1 MADKHY
7 ILGFSAYYHDSAVAL
22 IENGEIVFAA
32 QEERFSRV
40 KHDSRFPLNA
50 FRAALKFVDIC
61 PEELSVVAYFE
72 DPKLKAN
79 RIFHT
84 YIDKFPRGTN
94 QFISAFQST
103 AVSRKRIKDDLSK
116 LANFNGEIHFG
127 NHHKSHAASA
137 FYPSELTESAILTM
151 DGTGEWSTSTISR
164 GVGNRIELIAEK
176 QFPHSLGLL
185 YSSFTKYCGFKVNSG
200 EYKLM
205 GLAPYGEPKYLNL
218 IKDYLAI
225 HDGKGSIK
233 LAMEY
238 FDFELGVRMTNSKFE
253 RLFGRSAAKPEESTD
268 QFFMDVAASIQ
279 EFTEEVVVGA
289 ARYAG
294 EITGSKN
301 LCMAGG
307 VALNCVANGKILEAG
322 IFDRIW
328 IQPAAGDAG
337 GALGAALSYWY
348 EVLGNSRLTG
358 PDRNDS
364 QKGSYLGI
372 EYSKD
377 EIKRTLEEL
386 GAKYEYI
393 ENTSEL
399 TLKVADLISEEK
411 VVGWF
416 QGRSEYGPRALGNR
430 SILGDP
436 RSNETQSKM
445 NLKIKFRESFR
456 PFAPAVMLDKVNQWF
471 EVDASFESP
480 YMLLVAKVAKQKLI
494 NVDHNVAIGLEKL
507 KLRRSELPAITHVDN
522 SARIQTVDFKVNP
535 RFYDLLKAFEKKT
548 GVPVLVNTS
557 FNVRGEPIVESPKD
571 AYLCFMRTHIDF
583 LCIGNFLLKKS
594 DQSEFKENVDWRNI
608 FELD

>member
-1 MADKHY
+1 MASKQY
-7 ILGFSAYYHDSAVAL
+7 ILGISAYYHDSAVAL
-22 IENGEIVFAA
+22 IENGEVVFAA

-50 FRAALKFVDIC
+50 FQAALKYVDIR
-61 PEELSVVAYFE
+61 PVDLHAVAYFE
-72 DPKLKAN
+72 DPNLKAN
-79 RIFHT
+79 RIFRT
-84 YIDKFPRGTN
+84 YVDKFPRGAS

-103 AVSRKRIKDDLSK
+103 AISRKRIRDDLSK
-116 LANFNGEIHFG
+116 LANFKGEIHFG
-127 NHHKSHAASA
+127 NHHNSHAASA
-137 FYPSELTESAILTM
+137 FYPSGLPESAILTM

-164 GVGNRIELIAEK
+164 GDGNRIELLAEK

-218 IKDYLAI
+218 IKDHLAI

-233 LAMEY
+233 LDMDY
-238 FDFELGVRMTNSKFE
+238 FDFELGIKMTNSNFE
-253 RLFGRSAAKPEESTD
+253 RLFGRAAATTEESTQ
-268 QFFMDVAASIQ
+268 QFFMDIAASIQ

-307 VALNCVANGKILEAG
+307 VALNCVANGKILEEG

-348 EVLGNSRLTG
+348 EVLGNPRLTG
-358 PDRNDS
+358 SNFNDS

-372 EYSKD
+372 EYFEE
-377 EIKRTLEEL
+377 EIRDSLEEI
-386 GAKYEYI
+386 GAKSEYF
-393 ENTSEL
+393 ENSAEL
-399 TLKVADLISEEK
+399 VKKVAELISEEK

-456 PFAPAVMLDKVNQWF
+456 PFAPAVMLDKANQWF
-471 EVDASFESP
+471 DVDEFFESP
-480 YMLLVAKVAKQKLI
+480 YMLLVANVARQKLLD
-494 NVDHNVAIGLEKL
+494 VDHSVAVGLEKL

-522 SARIQTVDFKVNP
+522 SARIQTVDIKVNP
-535 RFYDLLKAFEKKT
+535 RFYDLLEAFEKKT

-571 AYLCFMRTHIDF
+571 AYLCFMRTDIDF
-583 LCIGNFLLKKS
+583 LCIGNFLLDKREQKKLR
-594 DQSEFKENVDWRNI
+594 ETIDWRNL

>member
-1 MADKHY
+1 MASKLY
-7 ILGFSAYYHDSAVAL
+7 ILGVSAYYHDSAVAL
-22 IENGEIVFAA
+22 IENGEVVFAA

-40 KHDSRFPLNA
+40 KHDSRFPTNA
-50 FRAALKFVDIC
+50 FWAALNYVGITPD
-61 PEELSVVAYFE
+61 ELSAVAYFE

-84 YIDKFPRGTN
+84 YIDNFPRGTN

-103 AVSRKRIKDDLSK
+103 AVSRKRIRYDLRK
-116 LANFNGEIHFG
+116 LVGFNGDVHFG

-137 FYPSELTESAILTM
+137 FYPSGLAESAILTM
-151 DGTGEWSTSTISR
+151 DGTGEWSTSTISK
-164 GVGNRIELIAEK
+164 GDGNRIELLAEK

-218 IKDYLAI
+218 IRNHLAI
-225 HDGKGSIK
+225 HDGKGSIR
-233 LAMEY
+233 LNMNY
-238 FDFELGVRMTNSKFE
+238 FDFELGIRMFNSKFE
-253 RLFGRSAAKPEESTD
+253 SLFGRTAATSEESTQ
-268 QFFMDVAASIQ
+268 QFYMDVAASIQ

-289 ARYAG
+289 ARYAS
-294 EITGSKN
+294 EITGSRN

-322 IFDRIW
+322 IFDKIW

-348 EVLGNSRLTG
+348 EVLENSRLTG
-358 PDRNDS
+358 FNKSDS
-364 QKGSYLGI
+364 QKGSYLGL
-372 EYSKD
+372 EYFED
-377 EIKRTLEEL
+377 EIKRALDEI

-393 ENTSEL
+393 EDSSEL
-399 TLKVADLISEEK
+399 ISKVAELISEEK

-436 RSNETQSKM
+436 RSDETQSKM

-456 PFAPAVMLDKVNQWF
+456 PFAPAVMLDKTNQWF
-471 EVDASFESP
+471 DVQDSFESP
-480 YMLLVAKVAKQKLI
+480 YMLLVAKVASKKLLNI
-494 NVDHNVAIGLEKL
+494 DHSVAVGLEKL

-522 SARIQTVDFKVNP
+522 SARIQTVDSNVNP
-535 RFYDLLKAFEKKT
+535 RFYDLLSAFEKKT

-571 AYLCFMRTHIDF
+571 AYLCFMRTDIDF
-583 LCIGNFLLKKS
+583 LCVGNFLLKKTE
-594 DQSEFKENVDWRNI
+594 QNEFTETVDWRNV